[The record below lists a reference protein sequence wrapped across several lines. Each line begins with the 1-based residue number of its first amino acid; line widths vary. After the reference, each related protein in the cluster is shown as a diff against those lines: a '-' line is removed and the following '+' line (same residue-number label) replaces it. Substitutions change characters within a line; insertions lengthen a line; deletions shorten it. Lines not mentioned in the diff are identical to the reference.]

1 MEKLCRYRGRKD
13 KRDRRAT
20 HHKLKNAQECLM
32 AYVCNCIAA
41 DKVLHAPAGPGVI
54 LFAILM
60 HITLTLKHTKKSKQM
75 RASIH

>member
-1 MEKLCRYRGRKD
+1 
-13 KRDRRAT
+13 
-20 HHKLKNAQECLM
+20 M